1 MNLSGFMDVY
11 GIYHASSDA
20 PSPAMPAA
28 RFSVAMA
35 PRSGSP
41 FASPRPLRSPRTAE
55 KAPLENRPVFP
66 STHQISGHP
75 TTRLEWRFTRFVILI
90 KLIDKLNI
98 CFCIL
103 PQTSPK

>member
-1 MNLSGFMDVY
+1 MNYDEFIGVY

-20 PSPAMPAA
+20 PSPAVPAA

-55 KAPLENRPVFP
+55 KAPLENRPFE
-66 STHQISGHP
+66 STHQISGTLRHAWNGDSQG
-75 TTRLEWRFTRFVILI
+75 L
-90 KLIDKLNI
+90 
-98 CFCIL
+98 
-103 PQTSPK
+103 